1 MDKFFIEKEN
11 ILYIKNDFP
20 KNYQDLLNL
29 IKKEYNIE
37 KDKEYLIRNIFY
49 KKDDNIFYIN
59 NDTDYEFFKNNSNNK
74 IYLDLGFENN
84 KIYYNNDLEH
94 DFENN
99 KNKLDVEFEN
109 INNYLDID
117 YNNNNNDNNLNGDF
131 KFEMSNNLRNY
142 IDEYL
147 DEKIKLMKINIF
159 LEFIKKQSSVNSIN
173 NNIIHY
179 DINCSKCK
187 QLIEGIRY
195 KCSFCVNYNL
205 CSKCEE
211 SNEHEHDFFKIKK
224 NENKQREKE
233 VNEMVKKLK
242 KENKIKEK
250 YDDYSIIKAIIE
262 NKYNIKSTKN
272 HLLKKLENKN
282 KDEKK

>member
-1 MDKFFIEKEN
+1 MEIKK
-11 ILYIKNDFP
+11 YIYIQYKDVLNVKNDFP
-20 KNYQDLLNL
+20 KNYNELINL

-37 KDKEYLIRNIFY
+37 NDQEYLIKIFY
-49 KKDDNIFYIN
+49 KVNDIKISIENEKDFEN
-59 NDTDYEFFKNNSNNK
+59 FKNNLNNH
-74 IYLDLGFENN
+74 IHLELG
-84 KIYYNNDLEH
+84 I
-94 DFENN
+94 
-99 KNKLDVEFEN
+99 EN
-109 INNYLDID
+109 INNNLDLD
-117 YNNNNNDNNLNGDF
+117 YNKANLDNNNNNDNNLNEDF
-131 KFEMSNNLRNY
+131 KFEMSNNLRKY

-179 DINCSKCK
+179 DINCSNCK

-195 KCSFCVNYNL
+195 KCSVCDNYNL

-211 SNEHEHDFFKIKK
+211 SNEHKHDFFKIKK

-262 NKYNIKSTKN
+262 NKYNLNSTKN

>member
-1 MDKFFIEKEN
+1 MDKFYIEIEN
-11 ILYIKNDFP
+11 ILIIKNDFP
-20 KNYQDLLNL
+20 KNYKDLINL
-29 IKKEYNIE
+29 IKKEFNIE
-37 KDKEYLIRNIFY
+37 NDKEHLIRKIFY
-49 KKDDNIFYIN
+49 KKDDYIYYIEN
-59 NDTDYEFFKNNSNNK
+59 ESDYEIFKNNSNNK
-74 IYLDLGFENN
+74 IYLDLGFEYN
-84 KIYYNNDLEH
+84 KF
-94 DFENN
+94 DFDNEIEQN
-99 KNKLDVEFEN
+99 FEN
-109 INNYLDID
+109 INDNLDID
-117 YNNNNNDNNLNGDF
+117 NKAYLNNKNDNNDNNLNEDF

-179 DINCSKCK
+179 DINCSKCNN
-187 QLIEGIRY
+187 LIEGIRY
-195 KCSFCVNYNL
+195 KCSVCNNYNL

-224 NENKQREKE
+224 NENKKREKE

-262 NKYNIKSTKN
+262 NKYNFNSTKN